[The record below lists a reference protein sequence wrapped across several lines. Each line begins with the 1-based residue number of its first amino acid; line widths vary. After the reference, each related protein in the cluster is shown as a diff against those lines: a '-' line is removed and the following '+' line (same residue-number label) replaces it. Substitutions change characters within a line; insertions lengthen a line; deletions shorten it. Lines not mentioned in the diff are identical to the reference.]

1 MSAAAYHPT
10 AAELDQIRR
19 DPTCV
24 ACDQPA
30 VAVWVWEHDMRADD
44 LFPLCSE
51 HLIGLIEDLAPDAP
65 RFIHLSDL
73 MGEPQ

>member
-1 MSAAAYHPT
+1 MTAAYHPT

-19 DPTCV
+19 DPRCS

-30 VAVWVWEHDMRADD
+30 VAVWVWGRTPI
-44 LFPLCSE
+44 LFPLCAE
-51 HLIGLIEDLAPDAP
+51 HLIQATTP
-65 RFIHLSDL
+65 RFIHLSDM

>member
-1 MSAAAYHPT
+1 MSTAVYHPT

-19 DPTCV
+19 DPTCG

-44 LFPLCSE
+44 LFPLCAE
-51 HLIGLIEDLAPDAP
+51 HLIQATTP